1 MPAVAQRTLVALLV
15 GAALLGGALGAVITS
30 IVDTDNAT
38 RASSVTT
45 TSRAKPVPLPTTPRS
60 TTPRSTTPFS
70 IPPTSTA
77 GGPPCTSAAVLQ
89 AIQASGINAVSV
101 AGVQCGNGWAGASYE
116 TAQIAGASLLK
127 VQGAHWV
134 VTDRGQSCNDP
145 TIPPAVHFYC
155 TVS

>member
-1 MPAVAQRTLVALLV
+1 MPGVAQRTVVALV
-15 GAALLGGALGAVITS
+15 IGGVLLGAVVAAVVTS
-30 IVDTDNAT
+30 ILDADNT
-38 RASSVTT
+38 SSSSSVTT
-45 TSRAKPVPLPTTPRS
+45 TSRAKPVPLPTLVPQ
-60 TTPRSTTPFS
+60 TTP
-70 IPPTSTA
+70 PTAAVSA
-77 GGPPCTSAAVLQ
+77 PCTATAILQ
-89 AIQASGINAVSV
+89 AIQQGGINATSV

-127 VQGAHWV
+127 AQDGHWV

>member
-1 MPAVAQRTLVALLV
+1 MPAVASRTLVAFLV
-15 GAALLGGALGAVITS
+15 GAALLGAALGAVIAS
-30 IVDTDNAT
+30 IVDTDNT
-38 RASSVTT
+38 MRASSVTT
-45 TSRAKPVPLPTTPRS
+45 TSRAKPVPLPTTPFTP
-60 TTPRSTTPFS
+60 TTIT
-70 IPPTSTA
+70 

-101 AGVQCGNGWAGASYE
+101 SGVQCGNDWAGASYE
-116 TAQIAGASLLK
+116 TAHVAGASLLK
-127 VQGAHWV
+127 AQGDHWV

>member
-1 MPAVAQRTLVALLV
+1 MPAVAQRTLIALLV
-15 GAALLGGALGAVITS
+15 GAALLGAVLGAVITS

-38 RASSVTT
+38 RASSATT
-45 TSRAKPVPLPTTPRS
+45 TSRARPVPLPTTPL
-60 TTPRSTTPFS
+60 STTPFS
-70 IPPTSTA
+70 IPPTSNA

-89 AIQASGINAVSV
+89 AIQAGGINATSV